1 MFTDSVAVSFLP
13 ELYKDCPMD
22 KVDRLVPE
30 EEPGLSIFL
39 PFIFFFFLIKY
50 LVPNTN
56 FRNNLRYIFAFRSH
70 LKQPVQFSSRKFL
83 ICIMLLCYLGTSIVK
98 HLYIFF

>member
-39 PFIFFFFLIKY
+39 LFTFFFFNQISGTKY
-50 LVPNTN
+50 
-56 FRNNLRYIFAFRSH
+56 
-70 LKQPVQFSSRKFL
+70 
-83 ICIMLLCYLGTSIVK
+83 
-98 HLYIFF
+98 